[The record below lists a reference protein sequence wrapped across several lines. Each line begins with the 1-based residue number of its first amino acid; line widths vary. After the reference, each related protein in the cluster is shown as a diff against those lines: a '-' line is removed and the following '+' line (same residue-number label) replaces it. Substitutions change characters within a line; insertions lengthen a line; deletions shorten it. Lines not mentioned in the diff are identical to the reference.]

1 MGDLTLFLPEAVVL
15 LAALVA
21 FVMAI
26 FTTNYRNVWAATTFM
41 AVAAVVVSILCI
53 DFQGEPFFPGIYKVD
68 LFSQLLKVGLTIGL
82 ALTMLVSRDLPSVRK
97 SSHNDLPI
105 FLTLGTLGM
114 MMLVSATELLTLY
127 VVLELSAYAL
137 YVMAAL
143 NRDQRMAGESGV
155 KYLLFGAAAS
165 AVTLYG
171 LSLIY
176 GAVGST
182 MIVDVVHAEP
192 TALLVVGVIL
202 TLSGLFFKLA
212 VLPFHAWAPDT
223 YQGAPHQV
231 ATFIGTS
238 SKVAAVGILVRV
250 LTMSLDSDA
259 VQTLLIALAVVSMT
273 IGNLAA
279 LAQKDLKRLL
289 AWSTVAHAGYILL
302 GLLTLSEMGM
312 AAAIFYGLTYL
323 VIAFAAFLAVV
334 AVSPKGENPS
344 LESLKGLYRRAPL
357 VGVVLLAGMFGL
369 AGVPPTPG
377 FTGKW
382 FVFSAALDSHYFWLV
397 LIGAVNAT
405 ISLYYYLR
413 VVRYAYQTVP
423 DGDAE
428 GSAPM
433 KVALPTQLAAWVAMA
448 IIAVVGFYPGPLWDL
463 ARGAAKVLLG
473 AAGG

>member
-1 MGDLTLFLPEAVVL
+1 MGDLKLFLPEAVVL
-15 LAALVA
+15 AAALVA
-21 FVMAI
+21 FVMSI
-26 FTTNYRNVWAATTFM
+26 FTERYRNIWAATTVMAFA
-41 AVAAVVVSILCI
+41 AVAAAIVGFNFV
-53 DFQGEPFFPGIYKVD
+53 GEPFFAGIYRVD
-68 LFSQLLKVGLTIGL
+68 RFSQLLKLGLTIGL
-82 ALTMLVSRDLPSVRK
+82 ALTLLVSRDLPSVRR
-97 SSHNDLPI
+97 SSRNDLPI

-114 MMLVSATELLTLY
+114 MMLVSATELLTLF
-127 VVLELSAYAL
+127 VVLELSAYSL

-143 NRDQRMAGESGV
+143 NRDQRLAGEGGA

-182 MIVDVVHAEP
+182 LLENVVHAEP
-192 TALLVVGVIL
+192 TPLLVLGVIL
-202 TLSGLFFKLA
+202 TLSALFFKLA

-223 YQGAPHQV
+223 YQAAPHQV

-250 LTMSLDSDA
+250 LTMALDSDA
-259 VQTLLIALAVVSMT
+259 VQSLLIALAVVSMT
-273 IGNLAA
+273 VGNLAA

-289 AWSTVAHAGYILL
+289 AWSTVAHAGYMLL
-302 GLLTLSEMGM
+302 GMLTLSELGM
-312 AAAIFYGLTYL
+312 AAAIFYVLTYL
-323 VIAFAAFLAVV
+323 IIAFAAFLAVV

-377 FTGKW
+377 FSGKW
-382 FVFSAALDSHYFWLV
+382 FIFSAALDSHFFWLV

-423 DGDAE
+423 DDDAQ
-428 GSAPM
+428 GTAPI
-433 KVALPTQLAAWVAMA
+433 KVALPTQLAAWIAMA
-448 IIAVVGFYPGPLWDL
+448 IIIVVGFYPGPLWEL

-473 AAGG
+473 SAG

>member
-1 MGDLTLFLPEAVVL
+1 MSGMGDLTLFLPEAVVL

-21 FVMAI
+21 FAMSA
-26 FTTNYRNVWAATTFM
+26 FARSYRAVWYATTFM
-41 AVAAVVVSILCI
+41 SLAAVAVCI
-53 DFQGEPFFPGIYKVD
+53 ASMGFHGEPFFPGIYRVD
-68 LFSQLLKVGLTIGL
+68 LFSQLLKLGLTIGL
-82 ALTMLVSRDLPSVRK
+82 ALTLLVSRELPSVRA
-97 SSHNDLPI
+97 SAHSDLPI

-143 NRDQRMAGESGV
+143 NRRQREGGEAGV

-165 AVTLYG
+165 AITLYG

-182 MIVDVVHAEP
+182 LLTDVVNHESS
-192 TALLVVGVIL
+192 ALLVLGVIL

-223 YQGAPHQV
+223 YQAAPHQV

-238 SKVAAVGILVRV
+238 SKVAAIGILVRV
-250 LTMSLDSDA
+250 LTMALDADA
-259 VQTLLIALAVVSMT
+259 VQTLLIALSVVSMT
-273 IGNLAA
+273 VGNLAA
-279 LAQKDLKRLL
+279 LAQKDLKRML
-289 AWSTVAHAGYILL
+289 AWSTVAHAGYALL
-302 GLLTLSEMGM
+302 GMLTLSELGM
-312 AAAIFYGLTYL
+312 ASAIFYGLTYF

-334 AVSPKGENPS
+334 AVSPEGENPS
-344 LESLKGLYRRAPL
+344 LDSLKGLYRRAPL
-357 VGVVLLAGMFGL
+357 VGIVLLAGMFGL

-382 FVFSAALDSHYFWLV
+382 FLFSAALESDYFWLV
-397 LIGAVNAT
+397 LVGAINAT

-423 DGDAE
+423 DGHD
-428 GSAPM
+428 SRPL
-433 KVALPTQLAAWVAMA
+433 KVDFPTQLAGWAAMGL
-448 IIAVVGFYPGPLWDL
+448 IVFVGFYPGPLWDL
-463 ARGAAKVLLG
+463 ARDAAKVLL
-473 AAGG
+473 AGG